1 MLPISPVLKAFL
13 MRQAER
19 YDTLAAPI
27 VVITGDRDTVVS
39 QRHHAMRLAAAVPGA
54 RVEVLPG
61 FGHMLHHAA
70 ADTGSSPRSWIA
82 LARRLD
88 GANQV
93 LFN

>member
-1 MLPISPVLKAFL
+1 MVIFNDPVPVENPALQAVL
-13 MRQAER
+13 MER

-39 QRHHAMRLAAAVPGA
+39 PGHHAMRLAAAVPGA

-70 ADTGSSPRSWIA
+70 VDRIIA
-82 LARRLD
+82 TPTSLR
-88 GANQV
+88 
-93 LFN
+93 

>member
-1 MLPISPVLKAFL
+1 M
-13 MRQAER
+13 ER

-39 QRHHAMRLAAAVPGA
+39 PGHHAMRLAAA

-70 ADTGSSPRSWIA
+70 VDRIIA
-82 LARRLD
+82 TPTSLR
-88 GANQV
+88 
-93 LFN
+93 